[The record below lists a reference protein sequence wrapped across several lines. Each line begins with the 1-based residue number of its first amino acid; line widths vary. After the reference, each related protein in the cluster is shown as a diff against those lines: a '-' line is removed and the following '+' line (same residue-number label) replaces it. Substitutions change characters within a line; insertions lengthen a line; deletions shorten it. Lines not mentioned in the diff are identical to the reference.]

1 MLMMTRNPERWPEW
15 LMAVFLAWLA
25 SSLILFFATKLKRF
39 LSQRVL
45 IAIERLMGMLLITL
59 AVQML
64 MTGIHQF
71 MHT

>member
-1 MLMMTRNPERWPEW
+1 
-15 LMAVFLAWLA
+15 MAVFLAWLA